1 MSTDPKKARS
11 EIRILD
17 LSTKQS
23 KIVPGSQGMFSPRW
37 SPDGHYLV
45 AVSDDEMRLFLY
57 SFESQKWQQLP
68 LPKLLKPDRVGIP
81 NWSHDSR
88 YLYFS
93 CAADGGIYKLSIPGG
108 QPELVVSVAGIET
121 AYPGMPWGGWFGLTP
136 DDHILM
142 MLDRGVDEIYALD
155 VEYR

>member
-1 MSTDPKKARS
+1 MSADPKETRS

-23 KIVPGSQGMFSPRW
+23 QTVPGSQGMFSPRW

-45 AVSDDEMRLFLY
+45 ALSDDQMRLLLY
-57 SFESQKWQQLP
+57 SFENQKWQQLP
-68 LPKLLKPDRVGIP
+68 LPKQLKPDRVGMP
-81 NWSHDSR
+81 NWSHDNR

-93 CAADGGIYKLSIPGG
+93 SVADSGIYKLSIPGG
-108 QPELVVSVAGIET
+108 QPELVVSVAGIDT
-121 AYPGMPWGGWFGLTP
+121 AYPAMPWGGWFGLTP

-155 VEYR
+155 VAYR